1 MLSHRV
7 SGMLLAAGV
16 AGALLT
22 GVPGRGQDPPSSPD
36 VRAVAEDAAVF
47 GFPLVEN
54 YRFLHE
60 MFADTTSGRRR
71 VNRLYPVELVPELQ
85 NELAGTF
92 DSGTRFCLA
101 LLDLR
106 VGPMVLT
113 VPHVSG
119 RYYSFQLIDMLT
131 DNFAYVGT
139 RATGTR
145 SGSYVVIG
153 PGWKG
158 RHPFAGEVSQVLP
171 APSWLVLVIG
181 RMELRDVVDTPPEQA
196 WNDFRIQSL
205 EEYYGNRAPSPLPL
219 EWPRPADPK
228 TCSAPEF
235 FGVLNFM
242 MQWQVFLPS
251 EAPFLNTLSK
261 VGVVAGKPFSI
272 QARGAAGRQS
282 MEEGLSAARDRIEGA
297 SDSVIVMNHRWGT
310 LPREEETT
318 LDGGYLPR
326 AAMSWKFLYMNGPEE
341 TLYFAAEEDSLG
353 VPLDGSTGSY
363 SMVFDQ
369 PPPTRFF
376 WSLSVLDRKTLVLEP
391 SSVRRFRFGRKDKVF
406 KLSIRE
412 RKKYK
417 PFQVVLQTEDPGEI
431 ENGQWLR
438 IPDGPFV
445 LVLRVFGPAPGTYT
459 RTYVPPAVLPRR
471 AG

>member
-1 MLSHRV
+1 MLV
-7 SGMLLAAGV
+7 AAGV
-16 AGALLT
+16 AGSLLA
-22 GVPGRGQDPPSSPD
+22 GVPARGQETPSSPD
-36 VRAVAEDAAVF
+36 VRAVAEEAAVF

-54 YRFLHE
+54 YRFLYE

-71 VNRLYPVELVPELQ
+71 VNTLYPVELVPELQ

-92 DSGTRFCLA
+92 DVGTRFCLA

-119 RYYSFQLIDMLT
+119 RYYSFQLVDMLT

-145 SGSYVVIG
+145 SGNYVVIG

-158 RHPFAGEVSQVLP
+158 RRPFAGEVSQVLP
-171 APSWLVLVIG
+171 APSWLVLIIG
-181 RMELRDVVDTPPEQA
+181 RMELRDVAGTPPKQA
-196 WNDFRIQSL
+196 WTDFRIQSL
-205 EEYYGNRAPSPLPL
+205 EQYYGKQAPTPLPL
-219 EWPRPADPK
+219 EWPLHADPK
-228 TCSAPEF
+228 TCSAAEF

-251 EAPFLNTLSK
+251 EAPFLSTLSK
-261 VGVVAGKPFSI
+261 IGVVAGKPFSI
-272 QARGAAGRQS
+272 RALGADGRQS
-282 MEEGLSAARDRIEGA
+282 MEEGLSAARERIRAA

-310 LPREEETT
+310 LPREEEA

-341 TLYFAAEEDSLG
+341 TLYFATEEDSLG
-353 VPLDGSTGSY
+353 ALLDGSTGSY
-363 SMVFDQ
+363 SMVFEE

-376 WSLSVLDRKTLVLEP
+376 WSLSVLDRGTLKLEAG
-391 SSVRRFRFGRKDKVF
+391 SVRKFRFGRKDKVF
-406 KLSIRE
+406 QLSVRE

-417 PFQVVLQTEDPGEI
+417 PFRVVLQTEDPGEI
-431 ENGQWLR
+431 EDGQWLQV
-438 IPDGPFV
+438 PDGPFV
-445 LVLRVFGPAPGTYT
+445 LVLRVFGPAPGEYT
-459 RTYVPPAVLPRR
+459 RTYVPPAVFPRP